1 MSQVNILIAVN
12 VAQAINT
19 GRLGDY
25 VYMVDDSLTGKSS
38 GEGGDE
44 LSTVCEN
51 GDTIVWR
58 VESIDPDQDVSINRF
73 DGDIITTEMINPAPY
88 PQLDSSTW
96 GGKVTRTGTK
106 VEYRMYLTLNK
117 NTVQSFDPFITA
129 TNPQR

>member
-51 GDTIVWR
+51 GDTVVWR

-73 DGDIITTEMINPAPY
+73 DGDIIATGMVNPAPY
-88 PQLDSSTW
+88 PQTDSDTW
-96 GGKVTRTGTK
+96 GGRINSVGTQ

-129 TNPQR
+129 TNPER